1 MEYLAESHCRCF
13 YKYFYPAWILHGK
26 RKAGGNKGNSQQI
39 ATGNRTGRDWTGKIG
54 LQRARDPSNPCQSCF
69 PHAPAEYS
77 AVNRAHH
84 HLSGVRR
91 PTEHLPPHR
100 HYCTIPDAAAGGAL
114 GSKGSCDL
122 QRSLAQC
129 RRIRSTT
136 RGSVIKE
143 TMRMRPPQLHRRGSA
158 SKIFFINRAH
168 VLRASLELSEL
179 SRSESIAAGE
189 PALSPSAG
197 VAEIR
202 ARLE

>member
-1 MEYLAESHCRCF
+1 MLAREIREIHNRS
-13 YKYFYPAWILHGK
+13 L
-26 RKAGGNKGNSQQI
+26 RKTGLAG
-39 ATGNRTGRDWTGKIG
+39 IG
-54 LQRARDPSNPCQSCF
+54 WEKSAFIPSEISSNPCQSCF

-77 AVNRAHH
+77 AGNRTHH

-91 PTEHLPPHR
+91 PTKHLPSHR

-129 RRIRSTT
+129 RRMRS
-136 RGSVIKE
+136 
-143 TMRMRPPQLHRRGSA
+143 TMRMRPPQLQSRGSA

-168 VLRASLELSEL
+168 VLRPSLELSEL